1 MGRFGLA
8 PGGGGASW
16 WPWKAGG
23 ARLEGPLERMFVRY
37 RMLRKQALAG
47 AVESLRAALLVSAEL

>member
-1 MGRFGLA
+1 
-8 PGGGGASW
+8 
-16 WPWKAGG
+16 
-23 ARLEGPLERMFVRY
+23 MFVRY